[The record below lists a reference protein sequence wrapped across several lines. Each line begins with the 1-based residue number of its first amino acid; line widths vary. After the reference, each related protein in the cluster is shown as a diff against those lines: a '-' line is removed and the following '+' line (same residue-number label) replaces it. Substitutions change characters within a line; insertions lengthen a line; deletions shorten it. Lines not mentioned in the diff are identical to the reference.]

1 MANLNGYIALEWDSS
16 YSDQTNCCC
25 VGMPTVA
32 WFFKMKSEI
41 QIFFFLHEMS
51 LCLKHY
57 GPNKVCLCL
66 QAEFACKTTSLWSLD
81 LEHLYSAVHN
91 KIWTHTLTHP
101 PIHIRTPLYLQYCLM
116 KIKEA
121 FSLSLW
127 TLWIFSVF
135 LKWIVRC

>member
-1 MANLNGYIALEWDSS
+1 MGQLLLRSNQLLLCGNAH
-16 YSDQTNCCC
+16 CCLI
-25 VGMPTVA
+25 
-32 WFFKMKSEI
+32 FQNEI
-41 QIFFFLHEMS
+41 RDPDFFFFLHEMS
-51 LCLKHY
+51 WCLKHY
-57 GPNKVCLCL
+57 GPKKVCRCL
-66 QAEFACKTTSLWSLD
+66 QDEFACKTTSLWSLD

>member
-1 MANLNGYIALEWDSS
+1 MDILHLNGTAPTQIK
-16 YSDQTNCCC
+16 
-25 VGMPTVA
+25 PTVA
-32 WFFKMKSEI
+32 VWECPLLPDFSKWNQKSRF
-41 QIFFFLHEMS
+41 FFFLHEMS